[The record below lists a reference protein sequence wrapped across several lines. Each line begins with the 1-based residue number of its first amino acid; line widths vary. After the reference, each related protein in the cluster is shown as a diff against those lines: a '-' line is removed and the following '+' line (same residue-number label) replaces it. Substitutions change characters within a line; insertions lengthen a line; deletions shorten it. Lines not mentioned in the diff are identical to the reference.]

1 MLNNIL
7 MTNDKRSYATSLFLV
22 GCLFFIFGFVT
33 WLNGT
38 LIPFLKTACELNNF
52 QAYFVTFAFY
62 ISYFVMAIP
71 SSAILKKTGFKRGMS
86 LGLIIMAVGCVIFIP
101 AAYQR
106 NYTYFLIGLFT
117 QGLGLSILQTATNPY
132 VTILG
137 PEESAAKRIS
147 IMGIANKVAGI
158 LSPMILATVLLKN
171 IDTVGDQLKA
181 ATDAAAKSALLNELS
196 QRIVNPYITLTV
208 VLVVL
213 ALLILISPLPELH
226 EEEENPDAIPE
237 QQDSI
242 FKHTYLW
249 LGALAIFLYVGVEV
263 MAGDT
268 IINYGKSLGFPMD
281 NAKFFTS
288 LTLTCM
294 VVGYI
299 LGIILMPKIISQ
311 ETALKLCAIIG
322 IILSIGVLVTSGFTS
337 VVCLASLGLAH
348 SLMWPAIWP
357 MSLKGL
363 GKFTKTGA
371 ALLIMGIAGGAILPL
386 LYGRLAD
393 ITHPQTAYIIMVP
406 VYLYILFF
414 AMKGHLV
421 GYKTPNKA

>member
-1 MLNNIL
+1 MQQNS
-7 MTNDKRSYATSLFLV
+7 KGSYATSLFLV
-22 GCLFFIFGFVT
+22 GCLFFIFGFIT

-86 LGLIIMAVGCVIFIP
+86 LGLVVMAIGCIIFIP

-106 NYTYFLIGLFT
+106 NFVYFLIGLFT

-158 LSPMILATVLLKN
+158 LSPMILASVLLKN
-171 IDTVGDQLKA
+171 IDSVSDQLSK
-181 ATDAAAKSALLNELS
+181 ATDVAAKNTLLNELS
-196 QRIVNPYITLTV
+196 QRIVNPYITLTI
-208 VLVVL
+208 VLVIL
-213 ALLILISPLPELH
+213 AILILMSPLPELR

-242 FKHTYLW
+242 FKHTYLL
-249 LGALAIFLYVGVEV
+249 LGAIAIFLYVGVEV

-268 IINYGKSLGFPMD
+268 IINYGKSLGFAMD

-294 VVGYI
+294 VIGYI
-299 LGIILMPKIISQ
+299 LGIALMPKIISQ
-311 ETALKLCAIIG
+311 EAALRICAVIG
-322 IILSIGVLVTSGFTS
+322 ILLSIGVLVTSGMVS
-337 VVCLASLGLAH
+337 IICLAALGLAH

-393 ITHPQTAYIIMVP
+393 VTKPQTAYIIMVP
-406 VYLYILFF
+406 VYAYILFF
-414 AMKGHLV
+414 ARKGHLI
-421 GYKTPNKA
+421 GYRPMNKS

>member
-1 MLNNIL
+1 MQSNN
-7 MTNDKRSYATSLFLV
+7 KGSYATSLFLV

-86 LGLIIMAVGCVIFIP
+86 LGLVVMAIGCIIFIP

-106 NYTYFLIGLFT
+106 NFTYFLIGLFT

-158 LSPMILATVLLKN
+158 LSPMILASVLLKN
-171 IDTVGDQLKA
+171 IDSVSDQLSKA
-181 ATDAAAKSALLNELS
+181 ADAAAKNTLLNELS
-196 QRIVNPYITLTV
+196 QRIVNPYITLTI
-208 VLVVL
+208 VLIVL
-213 ALLILISPLPELH
+213 AILILMSPLPELRD
-226 EEEENPDAIPE
+226 EEENPDAIPE

-288 LTLTCM
+288 LTLSCM
-294 VVGYI
+294 VAGYI
-299 LGIILMPKIISQ
+299 LGIALMPKIISQ
-311 ETALKLCAIIG
+311 ETALRICAVIG
-322 IILSIGVLVTSGFTS
+322 ILLSLGIQLTTGFAS
-337 VVCLASLGLAH
+337 IVCLASLGLAH

-371 ALLIMGIAGGAILPL
+371 ALLIMGIAGGALLPL

-393 ITHPQTAYIIMVP
+393 VTKPQTAYIIMVP
-406 VYLYILFF
+406 VYVYILFF
-414 AMKGHLV
+414 ARRGHLI
-421 GYKTPNKA
+421 GYRKK